1 MPNATNGS
9 EPRQTGEIPGG
20 PLLPDQ
26 CGPSH
31 LAATQGAAGD
41 PPELAA
47 YFLAKFGEEN
57 GLDLHFAP
65 SAFDVLCRCA
75 FPGNVRELENCVR
88 RTAALAAATE
98 IQDNARS
105 LWREQSIEKL
115 RSDDYSGWAIRQLAS
130 SMPLTQ
136 ILPSTTAVGKDRNW
150 APSQGPP
157 VQNPDCALNFA

>member
-1 MPNATNGS
+1 MVVNLVKQEKFRADLYYRIS
-9 EPRQTGEIPGG
+9 VV
-20 PLLPDQ
+20 PLILP
-26 CGPSH
+26 P
-31 LAATQGAAGD
+31 LRERPGD

-115 RSDDYSGWAIRQLAS
+115 RSNDYSGWAIRRLAS